1 MYDFQS
7 KLSKLGISG
16 TLYRLYVA
24 AIELGE
30 APISDVATR
39 AGLVRTTAYDALSRL
54 EEEGLVAIVKSG
66 NKRIVV
72 AEDPSVLLERIEA
85 RKQMLSDVMPELRSL
100 YNRAKGKP
108 RIRYYEG
115 RDGILIALKDTLTI
129 KGAQPTL
136 MGILSMDELRD
147 VPGLEE
153 MEQFIASRIEKGIWL
168 RVIRSRTKD
177 VASIWPSDPN
187 DLRHL
192 RFAPENV
199 LLSMTTFI
207 YDDKVCLISS
217 MRENYGMII
226 ESVEFAAMQRQL
238 FEALWATSSD
248 M

>member
-85 RKQMLSDVMPELRSL
+85 RKQMLSEVMPELRSL